1 LGVTS
6 PTGPQIRLYNAR
18 DEATFLQQQAA
29 DARVAIQQT
38 LAEMQETVKVA
49 ADVRRWT
56 QQYPW
61 IAVGAASVLGFVA
74 ASALAR
80 NGAAPSQAQAPQ
92 QPQAARPSLL
102 TSFLSPLFPML
113 RNALVSTVVSGV
125 MDKAQ
130 EHKQE
135 QEERANDRAQQW

>member
-1 LGVTS
+1 LGATS
-6 PTGPQIRLYNAR
+6 PTGPQIRQYNTQ

-38 LAEMQETVKVA
+38 LTEMQETAKTA

-61 IAVGAASVLGFVA
+61 IAVGAAAVLGFVA
-74 ASALAR
+74 SSALTR
-80 NGAAPSQAQAPQ
+80 DGVTHSQADVTP

-102 TSFLSPLFPML
+102 ASFLSPLFPML
-113 RNALVSTVVSGV
+113 RNALVSALVSGV

-130 EHKQE
+130 EQELEQKVEEEKQ
-135 QEERANDRAQQW
+135 Q